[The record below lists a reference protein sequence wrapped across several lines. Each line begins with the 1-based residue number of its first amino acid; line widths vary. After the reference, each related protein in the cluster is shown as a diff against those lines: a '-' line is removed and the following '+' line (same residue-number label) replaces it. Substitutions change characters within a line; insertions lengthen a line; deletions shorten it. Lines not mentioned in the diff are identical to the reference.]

1 MSAWSVGGACR
12 VMVAACAAP
21 LLACTGHRRSMAGPL
36 QKAVARCRPSG
47 GAPSGA
53 RMGMPNC
60 VVVAVVVGLSGCAT
74 VIRGTTQS
82 IVVVTDPPGAQC
94 HVAAAAGRAPVLHDT
109 PGSITVNRGS
119 DVVVTCRKDGHFDTR
134 TLLIAGERESMARE
148 YLEEAKSLSADE
160 AKAAE
165 VGTATAATA
174 AVMVGTPAL
183 VSAAMFSPAVA
194 VAAPLLVVA
203 AIAAPATM
211 LVDAGSGANSAY
223 QPSLMLMLMP
233 ASFPDAGARDAYLA
247 RYATALDADDERLRA
262 RGTATCGLYCRRL
275 MRGLEGFIAARRED
289 FTRDRALVS
298 VVSP

>member
-1 MSAWSVGGACR
+1 
-12 VMVAACAAP
+12 
-21 LLACTGHRRSMAGPL
+21 
-36 QKAVARCRPSG
+36 
-47 GAPSGA
+47 
-53 RMGMPNC
+53 MGMPNC

-203 AIAAPATM
+203 AIAAPAAM

-262 RGTATCGLYCRRL
+262 RGKATCGLYCRRL
-275 MRGLEGFIAARRED
+275 MRGRGGSTAARRED
-289 FTRDRALVS
+289 FTRGRALVS